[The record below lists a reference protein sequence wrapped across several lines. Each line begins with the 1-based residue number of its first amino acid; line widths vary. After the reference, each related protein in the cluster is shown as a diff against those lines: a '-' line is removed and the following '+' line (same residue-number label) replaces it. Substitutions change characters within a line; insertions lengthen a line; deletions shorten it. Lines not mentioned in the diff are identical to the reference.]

1 MFISVEKNENNVMAV
16 NVGYPMEMGKD
27 KMDAIRNSANINISD
42 ESILASFDAFTM
54 GLESL
59 WRDEESGYFVLVEK
73 GQEMILKIYPI
84 GDSNQQSYVK

>member
-1 MFISVEKNENNVMAV
+1 MFISVENENDKVIV

-27 KMDAIRNSANINISD
+27 KMDAIRDSAGVNISD
-42 ESILASFDAFTM
+42 ESILASFDAFSM

-59 WRDEESGYFVLVEK
+59 WRDEESGFFVLVEK
-73 GQEMILKIYPI
+73 GQEMVLKIYPI

>member
-1 MFISVEKNENNVMAV
+1 MFISVEQKNNVTSV
-16 NVGYPMEMGKD
+16 NIGFPMTIED
-27 KMDAIRNSANINISD
+27 KIDLIRKSANINISK

-73 GQEMILKIYPI
+73 GQEMVLKIYPI
-84 GDSNQQSYVK
+84 GNSNQQSYIK

>member
-1 MFISVEKNENNVMAV
+1 MFISVEQKNNVTSVNIGFPMAI
-16 NVGYPMEMGKD
+16 ED
-27 KMDAIRNSANINISD
+27 KIDLIRKSANINISK

-59 WRDEESGYFVLVEK
+59 WRDEESGFFVLVEK

-84 GDSNQQSYVK
+84 GDSNQQSYIK

>member
-1 MFISVEKNENNVMAV
+1 MFISVENENNVTSV
-16 NVGYPMEMGKD
+16 NVGYPMTMEKD
-27 KMDAIRNSANINISD
+27 KMDTIRNSAKINISD

-59 WRDEESGYFVLVEK
+59 WRDEESGFFVLVEK

-84 GDSNQQSYVK
+84 GDSNQQSYIK

>member
-1 MFISVEKNENNVMAV
+1 MFINVEQKNNVTSV
-16 NVGYPMEMGKD
+16 NIGFPMTIED
-27 KMDAIRNSANINISD
+27 KMDAIRNSANINISK

-59 WRDEESGYFVLVEK
+59 WRDEESGFFVLVEK

-84 GDSNQQSYVK
+84 GDSNQQSYIK

>member
-1 MFISVEKNENNVMAV
+1 MFISVEKKNNATEI
-16 NVGYPMEMGKD
+16 NVGYPMEMGED

-84 GDSNQQSYVK
+84 GNSNQQSYIK

>member
-1 MFISVEKNENNVMAV
+1 MFISVEKKNNATEV
-16 NVGYPMEMGKD
+16 NVGYPMEMGED
-27 KMDAIRNSANINISD
+27 KMDAIRNSAKVNISN

-59 WRDEESGYFVLVEK
+59 WRDEESGFFVLVEK
-73 GQEMILKIYPI
+73 GQDMILKIYPI